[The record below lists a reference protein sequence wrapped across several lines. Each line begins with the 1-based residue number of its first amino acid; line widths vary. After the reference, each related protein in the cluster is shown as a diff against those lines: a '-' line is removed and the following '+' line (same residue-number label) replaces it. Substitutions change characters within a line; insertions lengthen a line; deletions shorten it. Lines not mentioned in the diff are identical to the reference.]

1 MKNWSLIKLGDV
13 METQKGAAFKSS
25 KYTDAGVPIVRVSD
39 FTDSS
44 ISRSQIMY
52 YSEEDA
58 TKFFSYKLSEWDI
71 LIQTVG
77 SWQHNPQSI
86 VGKVVKVPKDL
97 GGSLL
102 NQNIVKIIPRQE
114 IDKRFL
120 YYRLR
125 DESFKFYN
133 LGCAQ
138 GAANQASITLDSIRK
153 FEFHLP
159 PISIQ
164 TKIASILSPYDDL
177 IENNLKRIKLLE
189 ELAQRTYEE
198 WFVKF
203 KVNGEQL
210 EINGE
215 TGLPEGWE
223 KKRLDEVASINS
235 KSVKKDFEGL
245 LKYVDISSVS
255 TGRIDSWIEYDFT
268 NAPGRARRIVNH
280 GDIIWSCVRPNRKS
294 YSMIWNP
301 EINLIVSTGF
311 AVITPISLPSSYLY
325 QFLTTDT
332 FVSYLTN
339 LATGATYPAVTSQ
352 AFEDAEITIP
362 NRVLVESFDLKFR
375 PSIDLIWNLTKQNQF
390 LKEARDILLPRLM
403 VGAIDIDRA
412 QEESLAIAAEPKL
425 HYSLKK

>member
-1 MKNWSLIKLGDV
+1 M
-13 METQKGAAFKSS
+13 
-25 KYTDAGVPIVRVSD
+25 
-39 FTDSS
+39 
-44 ISRSQIMY
+44 
-52 YSEEDA
+52 
-58 TKFFSYKLSEWDI
+58 
-71 LIQTVG
+71 
-77 SWQHNPQSI
+77 
-86 VGKVVKVPKDL
+86 
-97 GGSLL
+97 
-102 NQNIVKIIPRQE
+102 
-114 IDKRFL
+114 
-120 YYRLR
+120 
-125 DESFKFYN
+125 
-133 LGCAQ
+133 
-138 GAANQASITLDSIRK
+138 
-153 FEFHLP
+153 P